1 MAVTYYNP
9 QWGAQRPIRGILFDM
24 DGLVL
29 DSEVLYTRFWREA
42 AHSLGYPMTVEQ
54 SLGMRS
60 LGKDLGQPYLESL
73 FGSDV
78 DYTTMRNKRIELMNA
93 YVEIHGIPPKPGIS
107 ELLDYMEAQGIAAAI
122 TSSSPME
129 FIQKHLSSVG
139 LLHRFQKLCSG
150 HDVPNTKPAPDIYLL
165 GAKELGLDPSE
176 CLALEDSPTGI
187 LSAYRAGCLPVMIPD
202 LDQPGDETKQRL
214 YAKADSLSDVI
225 SLLKNAADLSEKEPR

>member
-1 MAVTYYNP
+1 M
-9 QWGAQRPIRGILFDM
+9 RPIRGILFDM

-29 DSEVLYTRFWREA
+29 DSERLYTRFWREA
-42 AHSLGYPMTVEQ
+42 AAALGYSMTVEQ

-60 LGKDLGQPYLESL
+60 LGKSLGQPYLEGL
-73 FGSDV
+73 FGSGV
-78 DYTTMRNKRIELMNA
+78 DYTIMRNKRIERMDA
-93 YVEIHGIPPKPGIS
+93 YVAQHGIPPKPGIF
-107 ELLDYMEAQGIAAAI
+107 ELLDYMEENGISAAI

-129 FIQKHLSSVG
+129 SIQKHLSAVG

-150 HDVPNTKPAPDIYLL
+150 HNVPNGKPAPDIYLL

-187 LSAYRAGCLPVMIPD
+187 LSAYRAGCLPVMVPD
-202 LDQPGDETKQRL
+202 LDQPGDDTKQLL

-225 SLLKNAADLSEKEPR
+225 SLLNSAKSDL

>member
-1 MAVTYYNP
+1 MAVIHYHP
-9 QWGAQRPIRGILFDM
+9 HWKQHPIRGVLFDM

-42 AHSLGYPMTVEQ
+42 AAVLGYTMTVKQ

-60 LGKDLGQPYLESL
+60 LGKKLGQPYLESL
-73 FGSDV
+73 FGSGI
-78 DYTTMRNKRIELMNA
+78 DYTTLRNQRITLMDA
-93 YVEIHGIPPKPGIS
+93 YVEKHGIPAKPSIR
-107 ELLDYMEAQGIAAAI
+107 ELLDYMEAHGIAAAI

-129 FIQKHLSSVG
+129 AIEKHLAAVG

-150 HDVPNTKPAPDIYLL
+150 YDVPNGKPAPDIYLY
-165 GAKELGLDPSE
+165 GAASLNLKPEE

-202 LDQPGDETKQRL
+202 LDQPGDETLPHL
-214 YAKADSLSDVI
+214 YAKTDSLADVI
-225 SLLKNAADLSEKEPR
+225 ELLK